1 MLELSINFWQ
11 ILMVIAVCIFIYFV
25 TKKTIAVLLKIIFS
39 NKKVMAWNF
48 KRQIAQKK
56 LVKKTE
62 LQQLNENIN
71 ILEQFV
77 DWVGKQVPHKQHKQ
91 FWRDFSNSKETRG
104 YWVKTLRDIIN
115 IKITDLDKNDNIK
128 K

>member
-1 MLELSINFWQ
+1 MLELTLNFWQ
-11 ILMVIAVCIFIYFV
+11 ILVIVASMIIIYFYV
-25 TKKTIAVLLKIIFS
+25 KKTITILLKIIFS
-39 NKKVMAWNF
+39 NKKVMAWNL
-48 KRQIAQKK
+48 KRQLAQKK

-77 DWVGKQVPHKQHKQ
+77 EWVGKQVPNKQHKQ
-91 FWRDFSNSKETRG
+91 FWRDFANSKETRG
-104 YWVKTLRDIIN
+104 YWVKTLRDIISMQ
-115 IKITDLDKNDNIK
+115 IKELDKNDNIK